1 MDVFAVPFMGRAL
14 AELVLLGLVCGPIGF
29 FVLTRRL
36 SFTADALTH
45 TVLPGVV
52 IGFLAG
58 GTTGLV
64 AGALLAALL
73 TAVALTL
80 ITRRGGVT
88 DDAATAVLL
97 TAMFAIGVALVSR
110 KPSYTADLTA
120 FLFGRLL
127 TVSPAQ
133 LAETAVL
140 ALLILA
146 GLAPLSRALL
156 FRAFDPAGAA
166 AAGYRV
172 FRLDLGLNLLVALV
186 VVAAVQAVGTILV
199 VALLVVPPAAARLL
213 TTRPIPLVLVATALI
228 LATAPLGL
236 WLSWTAS
243 VDHGIPLGAAPTVVL
258 LLVLTYLLAL
268 PLAALRRVRAGGEG
282 RLGSQDAAL
291 SGRRVPAGRDVS
303 LGSPGRAR
311 SAGRTPA
318 GNGGGKR
325 ELVG

>member
-1 MDVFAVPFMGRAL
+1 VTFAVPFMGRAL
-14 AELVLLGLVCGPIGF
+14 LELTLLALVCGPVGF
-29 FVLTRRL
+29 FVFARRL

-45 TVLPGVV
+45 TVFPGVV

-58 GTTGLV
+58 GATGLL

-73 TAVALTL
+73 TAVVLTL
-80 ITRRGGVT
+80 LTRRGGVT
-88 DDAATAVLL
+88 DDAGTAVLL

-140 ALLILA
+140 VGLILA
-146 GLAPLSRALL
+146 GLAVLGRALL
-156 FRAFDPAGAA
+156 FRVFDPAGAA
-166 AAGYRV
+166 AAGYRP
-172 FRLDLGLNLLVALV
+172 FWLDLGLNVLVALV
-186 VVAAVQAVGTILV
+186 VVSAVRAVGTILV

-213 TTRPIPLVLVATALI
+213 AARPVPIALLSTALI
-228 LATAPLGL
+228 LLAGPLGL

-243 VDHGIPLGAAPTVVL
+243 VDHGVPLGAAPTVVL
-258 LLVLTYLLAL
+258 LLVSAYLI
-268 PLAALRRVRAGGEG
+268 AAGIGAVKR
-282 RLGSQDAAL
+282 
-291 SGRRVPAGRDVS
+291 
-303 LGSPGRAR
+303 
-311 SAGRTPA
+311 
-318 GNGGGKR
+318 R